1 MNVEARLFYL
11 PALFFFAAATVYG
24 ILSGWEMVGVV
35 CIALTGGLAGM
46 IGFYF
51 RMLAKRHGERP
62 EDDVD
67 AEINVSAGDQGTYA
81 PWSWWPFVVAL
92 AAANGFAALAVG
104 WWLMVSAGI
113 LAVIGL
119 VGWVFEFSRG
129 QHAH

>member
-1 MNVEARLFYL
+1 MNVESRLFSL
-11 PALFFFAAATVYG
+11 PAIFFFAAATVYG
-24 ILSGWEMVGVV
+24 LLSRWEVVGVV
-35 CIALTGGLAGM
+35 CIALTGALAAM

-51 RMLAKRHGERP
+51 RLLARRFGERP
-62 EDDVD
+62 EDDSN
-67 AEINVSAGDQGTYA
+67 AEIDASAGEQGVYA

-92 AAANGFAALAVG
+92 AAACGFTALAVG
-104 WWLMVSAGI
+104 WWLMVPAGI

>member
-11 PALFFFAAATVYG
+11 PALFFFGAATVYG
-24 ILSGWEMVGVV
+24 ILSGGEVVGTV
-35 CIALTGGLAGM
+35 CIALTGGLSAM

-51 RMLAKRHGERP
+51 RLLSRRFGERP
-62 EDDVD
+62 EDDAD
-67 AEINVSAGDQGTYA
+67 GEIRSSAGEQGVYA

-92 AAANGFAALAVG
+92 AAACGFTALAVG
-104 WWLMVSAGI
+104 WWLMVPAGI